1 MIDNYLKK
9 KLFFLDGI
17 FFSKIKDKTAN
28 KISKFYNENPFP
40 NYKIDENITDL
51 IFNTNTNSFV
61 QELIKICDKQKLVAE
76 YGSGTCQLSMT
87 LAASTNSSYFAID
100 ATENSLKIGKNF
112 ANSNFVKNI
121 HFVNADF
128 FDEIFKKEIFDVIIS
143 NGVLHHTKN
152 PKLAFETIIN
162 SLKKNGYVVIGL
174 YNSIARVK
182 NYFYK
187 FIYKSFGLK
196 AIKFIDPILK
206 IKEDD
211 QIKAWLEDQFN
222 HPVETTHS
230 FDEVLNWFKE
240 NNIEF
245 VCSYPSLNFLDNEKF
260 EIKKKTKS
268 NYLSRLISQ
277 IKMIFTSFGSDGA
290 LFLMIGKKTN

>member
-17 FFSKIKDKTAN
+17 FFSEIKDKTAN

-61 QELIKICDKQKLVAE
+61 QQLIKICDKQKLVAE

-128 FDEIFKKEIFDVIIS
+128 FDEIFKKEIIDEIIS

-196 AIKFIDPILK
+196 AIKIIDPILK
-206 IKEDD
+206 KEDD
-211 QIKAWLEDQFN
+211 QIKAWLQDQFN

-240 NNIEF
+240 IILNLF
-245 VCSYPSLNFLDNEKF
+245 VH
-260 EIKKKTKS
+260 I
-268 NYLSRLISQ
+268 Q
-277 IKMIFTSFGSDGA
+277 V
-290 LFLMIGKKTN
+290 